1 MPLLER
7 EHPLQVL
14 EEHARRAADGHG
26 SLVLVTGEAGIG
38 KTVLLRALAEGQ
50 TTVLWGM
57 CDPLVTPRP
66 LGPLRDVAAQLDA
79 AVPALLQSGAAQHEI
94 FAAVLDALRGA
105 PYVLI
110 VEDLHWG
117 DEATLDLVRFLAR
130 RIATLP
136 LLLVLSYRDAVAVD
150 HPLRTVLGD
159 LVSSPD
165 ARRLQLAPLSRS
177 AVARLVEGHD
187 IDADDVHRRTAGNPF
202 FVSQIV
208 AQPDAPLP
216 DSVRDAVVAQI
227 TALTPAVRRQLEL
240 LSCTPEK
247 ADAGLLRALGVAPAA
262 VDALVATGLV
272 DRHAHGV
279 AFRHEI
285 ARSAVLGAVTP
296 GSEPALHE
304 TMIAALEATGADASA
319 LTHHAVAAGDP
330 PRILRYAA
338 AAGAEAARSGSHRE
352 AVAFYEL
359 ALRYPGDDRA
369 TRAELLEALSTELY
383 LTDRLSDAIEVRMQA
398 LALRRELADVV
409 AVGAAHRAISYYHW
423 YAADLAA
430 AQRQDEASHAILDG
444 AGDDRELG
452 YALANRSFLAAQR
465 DDRAEAIGCGA
476 RAQLIADELDDAAL
490 HGTAAI
496 GIAISRLA
504 GGDVHGREQLIAA
517 GRVGLTQG
525 IDELATAP
533 MSHLA
538 HLDVE
543 QGRLAEADAV
553 LVDAL
558 RLSEERDI
566 PICSTWQR
574 GVRARLR
581 LLTGRWADAE
591 RDAQAVLAA
600 GNLPLSLLWPH
611 LVLGLLAARRDAPP
625 ENPHLDELW
634 RIALRVDVPDKLAA
648 AAAALAENA
657 WITRRPDPRLA
668 DARIP
673 QLVAWSA
680 AREHAS
686 GSLGRWAHRL
696 AAAGV
701 QDLGHGAAQPT
712 HPDLEPYEHA
722 LALVDG
728 ATTDGLLAAVA
739 VLDELGARAV
749 AALVR
754 AQLRERGVAAVP
766 RGPSEVT
773 RGNPAGLTARQLDVL
788 ALLVDGLSNA
798 DIAAR
803 LVISRK
809 TADHHVSAILA
820 KLAVRSRGE
829 AVAAARRLGV

>member
-38 KTVLLRALAEGQ
+38 KTVLLRALAEGR

-216 DSVRDAVVAQI
+216 DSVRDAVVARI

-383 LTDRLSDAIEVRMQA
+383 LTDRLSDAIEARTQA

-465 DDRAEAIGCGA
+465 DDRAEAIGCGT
-476 RAQLIADELDDAAL
+476 RAQL
-490 HGTAAI
+490 HRG
-496 GIAISRLA
+496 RA
-504 GGDVHGREQLIAA
+504 GRRGPARHGRDRHRDLPTRGRGRARPGAADRGWARRPAAGNRRARDGTDEPPRSSGRRAGAA
-517 GRVGLTQG
+517 GR
-525 IDELATAP
+525 
-533 MSHLA
+533 
-538 HLDVE
+538 
-543 QGRLAEADAV
+543 GRRGAGRCPAA
-553 LVDAL
+553 
-558 RLSEERDI
+558 
-566 PICSTWQR
+566 QR
-574 GVRARLR
+574 GAR
-581 LLTGRWADAE
+581 
-591 RDAQAVLAA
+591 
-600 GNLPLSLLWPH
+600 
-611 LVLGLLAARRDAPP
+611 
-625 ENPHLDELW
+625 
-634 RIALRVDVPDKLAA
+634 
-648 AAAALAENA
+648 
-657 WITRRPDPRLA
+657 
-668 DARIP
+668 
-673 QLVAWSA
+673 
-680 AREHAS
+680 
-686 GSLGRWAHRL
+686 
-696 AAAGV
+696 
-701 QDLGHGAAQPT
+701 
-712 HPDLEPYEHA
+712 HPDLQHVAAGRAGPVAAADGPVGGRRAGCPGRARRREPAAEP
-722 LALVDG
+722 
-728 ATTDGLLAAVA
+728 AVA
-739 VLDELGARAV
+739 PSRARSPRRPARRAAGEPAPGRAV
-749 AALVR
+749 ADR
-754 AQLRERGVAAVP
+754 AAGRRARQARRRRGCARRER
-766 RGPSEVT
+766 
-773 RGNPAGLTARQLDVL
+773 LDHP
-788 ALLVDGLSNA
+788 
-798 DIAAR
+798 AAR
-803 LVISRK
+803 PAAHRR
-809 TADHHVSAILA
+809 AHP
-820 KLAVRSRGE
+820 
-829 AVAAARRLGV
+829 AARRLVGGA